1 MIDKSRNNQRNH
13 RNVRQRCGATGMTS
27 RTVAVYAPTKCLGIG
42 GIGTLGLVLVFMM
55 AEMLRGRAGLVLA
68 IASDRRPGE
77 LKRQENEKNDG
88 KPATHVIDSIS

>member
-1 MIDKSRNNQRNH
+1 
-13 RNVRQRCGATGMTS
+13 MTS
-27 RTVAVYAPTKCLGIG
+27 RTVAVYAATKCLGVG